1 MGTFLGNIIKG
12 IGKIGPATTSGLF
25 GLGAN
30 LLSNS
35 GAKRRQDLAN
45 KQNIEFWNMQN
56 AYNTPKAQMGR
67 LKDAGLNPNLIYGS
81 GSANTGVAGSIAPS
95 KASPYQIQNPVPLQA
110 QLLQS
115 QIELNNS
122 NANKNNEQADS
133 IGGLLPG
140 RKAELRFK
148 NELSA
153 IKNDIART
161 TKSESINII
170 KNSSLSS
177 NFNKIIKE
185 KESDEALKGNM
196 KGNYIGT
203 VLNNLGLDSRNRTD
217 AKIIQGL
224 MYGLIGTQIFNN
236 LSQGVKNLIQ
246 ARIGKKAPTFTR
258 NIENQQIFN
267 K

>member
-1 MGTFLGNIIKG
+1 MA
-12 IGKIGPATTSGLF
+12 GPLF
-25 GLGAN
+25 GVPGLIQGLGSLGAS
-30 LLSNS
+30 LIGNS
-35 GAKRRQDLAN
+35 GAKRRQNLAN

-56 AYNTPKAQMGR
+56 KYNTPKAQMGR

-95 KASPYQIQNPVPLQA
+95 KAAPYNIQNPIPLQSA
-110 QLLQS
+110 LLQS
-115 QIELNNS
+115 QIDLNNS
-122 NANKNNEQADS
+122 NANKNNVQADS
-133 IGGLLPG
+133 VGGLLPG

-153 IKNDIART
+153 IKNDIASQ
-161 TKSESINII
+161 TKSASINII
-170 KNSSLSS
+170 KQSSLSA
-177 NFNKIIKE
+177 NFNTIVKE
-185 KESDEALKGNM
+185 KESEEALKGNM

-203 VLNNLGLDSRNRTD
+203 ILNNLGLDSRNRTD

-224 MYGLIGTQIFNN
+224 MYGLIGTQVFNQM
-236 LSQGVKNLIQ
+236 SQGVKNLIQ
-246 ARIGKKAPTFTR
+246 ARVGKKVPTFTR

>member
-1 MGTFLGNIIKG
+1 MAGL
-12 IGKIGPATTSGLF
+12 IGPILT
-25 GLGAN
+25 GLGSLGSS
-30 LLSNS
+30 LLSNQ
-35 GAKRRQDLAN
+35 GAKRRQNLAN
-45 KQNIEFWNMQN
+45 KQNVEFWKMQN

-67 LKDAGLNPNLIYGS
+67 LTDAGLNPNLIYGS
-81 GSANTGVAGSIAPS
+81 GSANTGVAGSIAPA
-95 KASPYQIQNPVPLQA
+95 KPSPYSVQNPIPLQA
-110 QLLQS
+110 SLLQS
-115 QIELNNS
+115 QINLNNS
-122 NANKNNEQADS
+122 NANKNNVQADS
-133 IGGLLPG
+133 VGGLLPG

-153 IKNDIART
+153 IKNDIARQ
-161 TKSESINII
+161 TKSASINIV
-170 KNSSLSS
+170 KQSSLSQ
-177 NFNKIIKE
+177 NFNTIIKE

-246 ARIGKKAPTFTR
+246 ARIGKNVPTFTR

>member
-1 MGTFLGNIIKG
+1 M
-12 IGKIGPATTSGLF
+12 AGLIAPILT
-25 GLGAN
+25 GLGSLGSS
-30 LLSNS
+30 LLSNQ
-35 GAKRRQDLAN
+35 GAKRRQNLAN
-45 KQNIEFWNMQN
+45 KQNVEFWKMQN

-67 LKDAGLNPNLIYGS
+67 LTDAGLNPNLIYGS
-81 GSANTGVAGSIAPS
+81 GSANTGVAGSISPS

-110 QLLQS
+110 SLLQS
-115 QIELNNS
+115 QINLNNS
-122 NANKNNEQADS
+122 NANKNNVQADS
-133 IGGLLPG
+133 VGGLLPG

-177 NFNKIIKE
+177 NFNRIIKE

-224 MYGLIGTQIFNN
+224 MYGLIGTQVFNHM
-236 LSQGVKNLIQ
+236 SQGVKNLIQ
-246 ARIGKKAPTFTR
+246 ARVGKKVPTFTR

>member
-1 MGTFLGNIIKG
+1 MAGL
-12 IGKIGPATTSGLF
+12 IGPILT
-25 GLGAN
+25 GLGSLGSS
-30 LLSNS
+30 LLSNQ
-35 GAKRRQDLAN
+35 GAKRRQNLAN
-45 KQNIEFWNMQN
+45 KQNVEFWKMQN

-67 LKDAGLNPNLIYGS
+67 LTDAGLNPNLIYGS
-81 GSANTGVAGSIAPS
+81 GSANTGVAGSIAPA
-95 KASPYQIQNPVPLQA
+95 KPSPYSVQNPIPLQSA
-110 QLLQS
+110 LLQS
-115 QIELNNS
+115 QIDLNNS
-122 NANKNNEQADS
+122 NANKNNVQADS
-133 IGGLLPG
+133 VGGLLPG

-153 IKNDIART
+153 IKNDIASQ

-177 NFNKIIKE
+177 NFNAIIKE

-246 ARIGKKAPTFTR
+246 ARIGKKVPTFTR